1 MKTTVRILTVAAVLL
16 AAGTTFADPLPG
28 QVPKFV
34 QKPMVET
41 FIEGIVYYGHDEEST
56 VYNNAAFLTGEPGLP
71 PQYPLLYSGN
81 YVADDFADESR
92 MPVVHVQWWGSYM
105 YENYLNIP
113 IKKFLISFEKDVPVS
128 ATNPYDFSH
137 PGDPILNQIVEL
149 DASGALTTGSGMFTE
164 RLVLPAPPANEAL
177 YVYNAEL
184 ALPFEQEP
192 NTVYWLKI
200 AAMVDVDDFNDDGIV
215 NALDLAVAPRWGWHN
230 RDYTQ
235 NNPLA
240 STPPLV
246 NPGEDVVGT
255 LNDGTE
261 VWHFQDDAVANS
273 PESGLE
279 VTVYNPDEP
288 CNVDVNQ
295 LLVPDVPPFIGNF
308 VPQSYRPGMDGPPEI
323 GEYSKDLA
331 FALYAPVPEP
341 STIVLIGLG
350 AICLLAARRRRN

>member
-16 AAGTTFADPLPG
+16 AAGTTIADPLPG

-41 FIEGIVYYGHDEEST
+41 FIEGIAYYGHDEEST
-56 VYNNAAFLTGEPGLP
+56 VYNGDAFLTGEPGQPL
-71 PQYPLLYSGN
+71 QYPLVYKGN

-200 AAMVDVDDFNDDGIV
+200 AAMVDVEDYDNDGDV
-215 NALDLAVAPRWGWHN
+215 DLDDLAVAPRWGWHN

-240 STPPLV
+240 STPPAV
-246 NPGEDVVGT
+246 NPGEYLAGP

-279 VTVYNPDEP
+279 VTVHDPVTPYG
-288 CNVDVNQ
+288 VQVNQ
-295 LLVPDVPPFIGNF
+295 LLVPDAPPFLGNF
-308 VPQSYRPGMDGPPEI
+308 VPQSYRPGIDGPGEI
-323 GEYSKDLA
+323 AYYSKDLA
-331 FALYAPVPEP
+331 FALYAVPKP
-341 STIVLIGLG
+341 SSVLLLAIGLISVM
-350 AICLLAARRRRN
+350 ALRKRR